1 MARPAVKIPE
11 FNPQDG
17 TLAHDP
23 FYFLQKLF
31 VYFLQNLFRT
41 FPAGYALRWDPD
53 VTTTE
58 LVISAEKPQL
68 AEVEVLP
75 HVTCILGA
83 GRWGNLGLDQLQHL
97 RSSDAQ
103 RTHTDLMSMTMAY
116 HCQAK
121 EDLDAQRLAWNTSFY
136 TNVFRRQIHRA
147 GNIHHLAPN
156 HSISS
161 VSGATAFTGA
171 KAENEIVSVVVTV
184 PFYWQP
190 QWRIKKPAELWKRMV
205 LNLSVNE
212 VTPYREQPQQIRPPT
227 VGGRPVTTVPIDE
240 AFVQVVNANESDHD

>member
-1 MARPAVKIPE
+1 VSRPAVKIPE

-41 FPAGYALRWDPD
+41 FPAGYGMRWDPD
-53 VTTTE
+53 TTTTE
-58 LVISAEKPQL
+58 LVISADKPQL
-68 AEVEVLP
+68 SDVEVLP
-75 HVTCILGA
+75 HVTCILGS
-83 GRWGNLGLDQLQHL
+83 GQWGNVGMDQLQAL
-97 RSSDAQ
+97 RSFDAQ
-103 RTHTDLMSMTMAY
+103 RTHTDLMSMTMSY

-121 EDLDAQRLAWNTSFY
+121 EDMDAQRIAWNTSFY
-136 TNVFRRQIHRA
+136 TNVFRRLIHQA
-147 GNIHHLAPN
+147 GSIHHLAPN
-156 HSISS
+156 HSISA
-161 VSGATAFTGA
+161 VSGPTAFTGS

-205 LNLSVNE
+205 VQLSVNE
-212 VTPYREQPQQIRPPT
+212 TRPYPVPRQQIRPPT
-227 VGGRPVTTVPIDE
+227 VGGRPVTTVPIE
-240 AFVQVVNANESDHD
+240 KAFVQVVTEYESD